1 MSASTPT
8 QPEATPRKHIPF
20 VPEGM
25 QMKELT
31 LRALLLGLV
40 LTIVLGAANAYLGL
54 RAGITI
60 AATYPA
66 AVIAMAVLRAWKGTL
81 LEENIA
87 RTAGTIGEGLAA
99 GAIFTIPAFV
109 ISKAWPSFRPADAY
123 WKSTA
128 LMMVGSIL
136 GVLFISLVRRVM
148 VEDPELPFPESV
160 AAAEIHK
167 AGRRGAQAAKYLFWN
182 IGVGGIV
189 YLLGRFGLFAADKDI
204 HFTVGSLGRSQV
216 SLGTT
221 GTTNIVAAGGTST
234 FAAPSVSPAYLG
246 VGYIIGLRLASIQFA
261 GGVLAWG
268 LMVPMLIFFLGP
280 QLKHYLPADTPDDW
294 ANMAISVWRFIVRP
308 IAVGG
313 MLVGAA
319 WTLFK
324 MGKSLTAG
332 IGRAF
337 SDMKQTADQRA
348 KLSRTEQYMSS
359 KVVFSLIAL
368 MFILMC
374 FLYVHISGLIWP
386 AVLAAVVML
395 IVGFFFATVSG
406 SLVGF
411 IGSSNN
417 PVSGLTLSTLLIAAL
432 LMVSL
437 GVSGT
442 PGVATVL
449 GVAAVVCV
457 SSSVAGE
464 LLQDFKVGY
473 ILGGTP
479 RKIQIAEL
487 IAVVVASLV
496 MYWPLYLLNTAFGF
510 GSRQLS
516 APQAGLMATLA
527 IGIVGGNMPWPLVV
541 VGIFFGIGMIMMQVR
556 SPMLVAVGMYLP
568 FETTFAIFLGGVF
581 RSLGD
586 WMAKRRGLNQAQ
598 MARVENAGVLTASG
612 LIAGESVFGL
622 IWAALIATG
631 LATSQ
636 NRVFQSIE
644 GWARSITAA
653 QVFEH
658 PMYLSGVVVMALL
671 AALMIY
677 LPLTSAGDPSE
688 PAPPTA
694 MM

>member
-1 MSASTPT
+1 MSP
-8 QPEATPRKHIPF
+8 PEAPVQAPKKHQPF
-20 VPEGM
+20 VPETM
-25 QMKELT
+25 EMKEFT
-31 LRALLLGLV
+31 LRAVLLGLLMTV
-40 LTIVLGAANAYLGL
+40 VLGAANAYLGL

-66 AVIAMAVLRAWKGTL
+66 AVIGMAVLRIWKGSV

-87 RTAGTIGEGLAA
+87 RTSGTIGEGIAA

-109 ISKAWPSFRPADAY
+109 FAGAWPSFGVTDWNTY
-123 WKSTA
+123 WKATS
-128 LMMVGSIL
+128 LILVGSVL
-136 GVLFISLVRRVM
+136 GVLFISLVRRGM

-160 AAAEIHK
+160 AAGEIHK

-189 YLLGRFGLFAADKDI
+189 YLLGRFGLFAADQDI
-204 HFTVGSLGRSQV
+204 HFQVGSLGHSQV
-216 SLGTT
+216 RLGTT
-221 GTTNIVAAGGTST
+221 ESANVLAAGGAST

-268 LMVPMLIFFLGP
+268 LIVPLVIFLMGP
-280 QLKHYLPADTPDDW
+280 QLKGYLPGDTPDDW
-294 ANMAISVWRFIVRP
+294 AGMAVAIWRFIVRP

-319 WTLFK
+319 YTLIK
-324 MGKSLTAG
+324 MYKSLMLG
-332 IGRAF
+332 LGRAF
-337 SDMKQTADQRA
+337 SDLRQTAADQA
-348 KLSRTEQYMSS
+348 KLARTERYMSS
-359 KVVFSLIAL
+359 KTVFGLIAL
-368 MFILMC
+368 MFVLMC
-374 FLYVHISGLIWP
+374 FLYIHISGLKMP
-386 AVLAAVVML
+386 AILAAVVML
-395 IVGFFFATVSG
+395 IVGFFFATISG
-406 SLVGF
+406 SLCGF

-432 LMVSL
+432 LMVFL
-437 GVSGT
+437 GVSG
-442 PGVATVL
+442 PSGVAAVL

-479 RKIQIAEL
+479 AKIQTAEL

-496 MYWPLYLLNTAFGF
+496 MYFPLALLNTAFGF
-510 GSRQLS
+510 GTRQLA
-516 APQAGLMATLA
+516 APQAGLMAALA
-527 IGIVGGNMPWPLVV
+527 QGIVSGNMPWPLVG
-541 VGIFFGIGMIMMQVR
+541 VGIFFGISMIMMQVR

-568 FETTFAIFLGGVF
+568 FETTFAIFVGGVF

-586 WMAKRRGLNQAQ
+586 WLARQRGFNDAQ
-598 MARVENAGVLTASG
+598 KARVENAGVLTASG

-622 IWAALIATG
+622 LWAALVALSLSQQAWLHSAAAWATRV
-631 LATSQ
+631 TS
-636 NRVFQSIE
+636 
-644 GWARSITAA
+644 ARI
-653 QVFEH
+653 FEH
-658 PMYLSGVVVMALL
+658 PLYTVGIVVTVLL
-671 AALMIY
+671 AALMIG
-677 LPLTSAGDPSE
+677 LPLTAAGDPKD
-688 PAPPTA
+688 PAPPAA

>member
-1 MSASTPT
+1 MSS
-8 QPEATPRKHIPF
+8 PEPGTGPKKHVPF

-25 QMKELT
+25 EMKEFT
-31 LRALLLGLV
+31 LRAVLIGLV
-40 LTIVLGAANAYLGL
+40 MTVVLGAANAYLGL

-66 AVIAMAVLRAWKGTL
+66 AVIGMAILRGWKGSV

-87 RTAGTIGEGLAA
+87 RTSGTIGEGLAA

-109 ISKAWPSFRPADAY
+109 LSHAWPSFAPKDAY

-182 IGVGGIV
+182 IGVGGVV

-204 HFTVGSLGRSQV
+204 HFSVGTLGHSQV
-216 SLGTT
+216 RLGTT
-221 GTTNIVAAGGTST
+221 STSNVLAAGGIST
-234 FAAPSVSPAYLG
+234 VAAPSVSPAYLG

-261 GGVLAWG
+261 GSVLAWG
-268 LMVPMLIFFLGP
+268 LMVPLLIFFLGP
-280 QLKHYLPADTPDDW
+280 DLKHYLPADTPDDW
-294 ANMAISVWRFIVRP
+294 AGMAISVWRFIVRP

-319 WTLFK
+319 YTLFK

-332 IGRAF
+332 IGRAL
-337 SDMKQTADQRA
+337 SEIKQTADQRA

-359 KVVFSLIAL
+359 KVVFGLIGL

-374 FLYVHISGLIWP
+374 FLYIHISGLVWP
-386 AVLAAVVML
+386 AVLAAVVM
-395 IVGFFFATVSG
+395 IVVGFFFATVSG

-442 PGVATVL
+442 PGVAAVL

-464 LLQDFKVGY
+464 LLQDFKAGY

-496 MYWPLYLLNTAFGF
+496 MYWPLYLLNLSFGF
-510 GSRQLS
+510 GSRQLA

-527 IGIVGGNMPWPLVV
+527 IGIVGGDMPWPLVV
-541 VGIFFGIGMIMMQVR
+541 VGILFGIGMIMMQVK

-568 FETTFAIFLGGVF
+568 FETTFAIFVGGVF

-586 WMAKRRGLNQAQ
+586 WVAKRRGLNSPQI
-598 MARVENAGVLTASG
+598 ARVENAGVLIASG
-612 LIAGESVFGL
+612 LIAGESIFGL
-622 IWAALIATG
+622 LWAALIAMG
-631 LATSQ
+631 LANSQ
-636 NRVFQSIE
+636 QGFLQMIE
-644 GWARSITAA
+644 AWARRITTA
-653 QVFEH
+653 QIFEH
-658 PMYLSGVVVMALL
+658 PTYFAGVIVMALL
-671 AALMIY
+671 AILMIRM
-677 LPLTSAGDPSE
+677 PLTGAGDPNE

>member
-1 MSASTPT
+1 
-8 QPEATPRKHIPF
+8 
-20 VPEGM
+20 
-25 QMKELT
+25 MKELT